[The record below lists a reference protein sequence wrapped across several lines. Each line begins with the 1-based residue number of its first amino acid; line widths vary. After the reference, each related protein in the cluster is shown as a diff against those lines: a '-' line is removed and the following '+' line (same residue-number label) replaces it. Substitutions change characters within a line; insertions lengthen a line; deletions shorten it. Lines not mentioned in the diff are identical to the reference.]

1 MAMSPTYCIEI
12 VLFTRTGHNRV
23 TSWKLS
29 PRLQTDYRLHFDVNI
44 ELRPDQTRPDQLV
57 LRFYLFLYGGCTQ
70 HHYHYIPA
78 TSVKAEGALWP

>member
-44 ELRPDQTRPDQLV
+44 ELRPDQTRPASLEI
-57 LRFYLFLYGGCTQ
+57 LPISIRRWYTAPLPLY
-70 HHYHYIPA
+70 
-78 TSVKAEGALWP
+78 TSNLS